1 MRLASS
7 IRSTVSLATA
17 CCSASGQGTEVEIDG
32 IEYLVMKES
41 DIMGV
46 LVEASAGRKAA

>member
-1 MRLASS
+1 VLFGKWS
-7 IRSTVSLATA
+7 
-17 CCSASGQGTEVEIDG
+17 GTEVEIDG

-46 LVEASAGRKAA
+46 LVEASAGRKPHDESTDRDRKKGNSII